1 MDWSNYFKSVLKG
14 VVWAIMITFLITAI
28 LSLVMNS
35 VTLGEGVF
43 NVVYVVI
50 SCLALVVGSLVAVKA
65 HGSKGWIVGL
75 AVGCMFYIALY
86 IIGIIFGAEP
96 TLGMYDFIKFALCV
110 FIGLFSG
117 MLGVNL

>member
-1 MDWSNYFKSVLKG
+1 MEWSNYFKSVLKG
-14 VVWAIMITFLITAI
+14 VVWAIMVTFLITAI

-35 VTLGEGVF
+35 
-43 NVVYVVI
+43 I

-96 TLGMYDFIKFALCV
+96 TLGMYDFIKFTLCV